1 MTEGNQFG
9 GPLGGADARDL
20 CNGENIPFLDLA
32 SADQVQ
38 RFSFHLNFTARH
50 RDPFRIRLVADI
62 YHAGASLLIKMGK
75 LVWHPEI
82 ISYAEYNSPPMEN
95 LLGRQLN
102 YTVRTTVYEGP
113 LDLLLDLIERAELD
127 VTSVSL
133 AVVTDQYLTS
143 IRGLEQLNA
152 DEISAFLVIA
162 AKLLQIKSEAL
173 LPRPPVRAPGE
184 EDVGRSLVDQLKLYK
199 RFKEI
204 GSWMNDRQNAN
215 LRTFLR
221 VAPPPKI
228 EPKLDLSNLT
238 LEKLIGAAQEAFAKD
253 WNKQPLG
260 VIIAAPRVT
269 IREKIDLITKM
280 MQDVGRSNFRALLN
294 QGASRLEVVVTFL
307 AMLELV
313 KRYRI
318 QARQEGLFSDI
329 EIDRTED
336 WEGDEEIDIEFE

>member
-1 MTEGNQFG
+1 
-9 GPLGGADARDL
+9 
-20 CNGENIPFLDLA
+20 
-32 SADQVQ
+32 
-38 RFSFHLNFTARH
+38 
-50 RDPFRIRLVADI
+50 
-62 YHAGASLLIKMGK
+62 
-75 LVWHPEI
+75 
-82 ISYAEYNSPPMEN
+82 MEN